1 MAKKSGKN
9 TGQGVRWPSPIF
21 SFSPFR
27 SRSEL
32 LFAILEAR
40 RLDQTFS
47 GILTGDATTTT
58 AAAIRTSEKQEV

>member
-1 MAKKSGKN
+1 MATKSGKN

-40 RLDQTFS
+40 RLDRVDVCKVFWDPNW
-47 GILTGDATTTT
+47 GRNYDDGGGN
-58 AAAIRTSEKQEV
+58 